1 MIRWRSIKLN
11 HENYHTF
18 PPGGN
23 FNALATYNS
32 NFTANG
38 SAMTDSFRADSCQQ
52 PNVQLFLQAFVLI
65 YLFETQIIL
74 VMTVTFYDVIGP
86 WLSSLS
92 YLGHILQS

>member
-1 MIRWRSIKLN
+1 MKQNNSVPNMCVFVRLWGLIIIIRSLIFTRFMIRWRSIKLN

-18 PPGGN
+18 PPGSN

-38 SAMTDSFRADSCQQ
+38 SAMTDSFRADSSQQ

-65 YLFETQIIL
+65 YLF
-74 VMTVTFYDVIGP
+74 
-86 WLSSLS
+86 
-92 YLGHILQS
+92 